1 MKIVEHVGQK
11 LPAVLFIPL
20 LLPSQILRRPSV
32 VAVFVVPRVF
42 VVTVVFVV
50 FVVFVVVVVAF
61 VVMVMVMVM
70 ALLLT

>member
-50 FVVFVVVVVAF
+50 FVVVVVAF